1 MSGIVHA
8 VRRSDLRVSLM
19 LVLINAVAV
28 MLCTRE
34 IWFIVLF
41 AVTFVWLCFRGQSGK
56 GLKLATGYAVLFV
69 LGRLTLGVRGFE
81 TIWLFSNLIRHML
94 IPIAYTLG
102 LTDAPTGTL
111 LTVFHKLR
119 MPKSFGI
126 STVVLLRF
134 FPTIACE
141 LHAIRSSLKFR
152 GTGVGFW
159 NTLTHIPA
167 NFEQTMVPLLIRTTR
182 ISEELSAAAM
192 VRGVRLNN
200 KITSYEEVRFCSRDA
215 VVLLVFSLLAMAV
228 FAADKL
234 SLLEVAL

>member
-1 MSGIVHA
+1 MSGIVKS
-8 VRRSDLRVSLM
+8 VRRADLRVSLL

-28 MLCTRE
+28 MLCTQE

-41 AVTFVWLCFRGQSGK
+41 AVAFAWLCLRGQPSK
-56 GLKLATGYAVLFV
+56 GLKLAAAYAVLFMI
-69 LGRLTLGVRGFE
+69 GRLTLGVRGFE

-94 IPIAYTLG
+94 VPVAYTIG
-102 LTDAPTGTL
+102 LADAPTGTL

-119 MPKSFGI
+119 LPKSFGI

-134 FPTIACE
+134 FPTIGYE

-159 NTLTHIPA
+159 NTLAHLPA
-167 NFEQTMVPLLIRTTR
+167 NFERTMVPLLIRTTR

-192 VRGVRLNN
+192 VRGVRLNSE
-200 KITSYEEVRFCSRDA
+200 IISFEEVRFCSADVIVSLAFGILAIA
-215 VVLLVFSLLAMAV
+215 VL
-228 FAADKL
+228 AADKL
-234 SLLEVAL
+234 SLLGVIL